1 MQQHAVFLNS
11 HEDSIRIGRVFA
23 EERDT
28 EISGF
33 ISARNKTWAKGGYFL
48 QSPWW
53 QNNGIPISAKE
64 FRHICLLISA
74 INSNGLPD
82 GVSHTHD
89 IPKEPTW
96 NA

>member
-33 ISARNKTWAKGGYFL
+33 ISARDRTWASEGYCL
-48 QSPWW
+48 RSPWW
-53 QNNGIPISAKE
+53 QDNNIPISAKE